1 MFMTELRCKIG
12 LRSAEKVPKLVNRK
26 QVMFMTELRCKIGLR
41 SAEKV
46 PKLVNRKQVG
56 NKNGDMY

>member
-1 MFMTELRCKIG
+1 
-12 LRSAEKVPKLVNRK
+12 
-26 QVMFMTELRCKIGLR
+26 MFMTELRCKIGLR

-56 NKNGDMY
+56 NKNGDMH

>member
-12 LRSAEKVPKLVNRK
+12 LRSAEKV
-26 QVMFMTELRCKIGLR
+26 T
-41 SAEKV
+41 
-46 PKLVNRKQVG
+46 KLVNRKQVG

>member
-1 MFMTELRCKIG
+1 MFMTESRYK
-12 LRSAEKVPKLVNRK
+12 
-26 QVMFMTELRCKIGLR
+26 FGLR

-56 NKNGDMY
+56 NKNGRYVLFLQALLFTYRKLLTLANSDFR

>member
-1 MFMTELRCKIG
+1 MFMTESRY
-12 LRSAEKVPKLVNRK
+12 
-26 QVMFMTELRCKIGLR
+26 KIGLR

-56 NKNGDMY
+56 NKMFDKS

>member
-1 MFMTELRCKIG
+1 MFMTKSRY
-12 LRSAEKVPKLVNRK
+12 
-26 QVMFMTELRCKIGLR
+26 KIGLR

-56 NKNGDMY
+56 NKMFDMS

>member
-1 MFMTELRCKIG
+1 
-12 LRSAEKVPKLVNRK
+12 
-26 QVMFMTELRCKIGLR
+26 MFMTELRCKIGLR

-56 NKNGDMY
+56 NKKWRYVLILQALLFTLRKLLTLASSKEYFM

>member
-1 MFMTELRCKIG
+1 
-12 LRSAEKVPKLVNRK
+12 
-26 QVMFMTELRCKIGLR
+26 MFMTELRCKIGLR

-56 NKNGDMY
+56 NKNGDMR

>member
-1 MFMTELRCKIG
+1 MFMMESRY
-12 LRSAEKVPKLVNRK
+12 
-26 QVMFMTELRCKIGLR
+26 KIGLR

-56 NKNGDMY
+56 NKMFDMS

>member
-1 MFMTELRCKIG
+1 MFMTELR
-12 LRSAEKVPKLVNRK
+12 R
-26 QVMFMTELRCKIGLR
+26 KIGLR

-56 NKNGDMY
+56 NKMFDMS

>member
-1 MFMTELRCKIG
+1 MTESR
-12 LRSAEKVPKLVNRK
+12 R
-26 QVMFMTELRCKIGLR
+26 KIGLR

-56 NKNGDMY
+56 NKMFDMS